1 MAQRTL
7 SDAAY
12 SKVAAYVR
20 AHAGGTLTWRQLD
33 ELCGTQSSNLQHD
46 LVVGPLV
53 RDGVLETASED
64 LIKGSEKRPIYRSY
78 HIADHIPDVL
88 PASGAFMNPAAPSDG
103 GAVDDGANDDVASR
117 PVTHAESTPTV
128 DGNRRVTRRSRTR
141 STYRAQANA
150 QGKGQ
155 DKGHTSGQDLS
166 GYLGNLSPQLT
177 QNGYLANN
185 LSFAK
190 AWHKELREVGAWLDA
205 LERPAEP
212 VLLEER
218 SYEIFRNEK
227 LLSPRAEAREGV
239 RLCSL
244 LKSAGVMDKLAI
256 LEIAPTLQHYL
267 PYTLRKNLCMLIVE
281 NHVPY
286 VRIQEELKRGRRR
299 FFGRHV
305 DGVIYGAGSAVS
317 KEGVLDE
324 TERLFTRGGP
334 VRYLYWGDIDRPG
347 ILAYEQ
353 LRETREIEL
362 LMGAYEAMLDAGV
375 DEDLPVAG
383 GATRLLHNGID
394 LADRLNR
401 ARLETYL
408 RVIADD
414 LRIPQEAV
422 PSDMYCGGPLAERR
436 MRPTSG
442 MRSAFPWR

>member
-7 SDAAY
+7 TDAAY

-20 AHAGGTLTWRQLD
+20 AHAGGMLTWRQLD
-33 ELCGTQSSNLQHD
+33 QLCDTQSSNLQHD

-53 RDGVLETASED
+53 RDGVLEVASED

-78 HIADHIPDVL
+78 RIAEHIPDEL
-88 PASGAFMNPAAPSDG
+88 PASGGFMNPSAPTGDG
-103 GAVDDGANDDVASR
+103 SQTDGATSGAR
-117 PVTHAESTPTV
+117 GGTATHDESV
-128 DGNRRVTRRSRTR
+128 LGDGTRRGVRRSRTR
-141 STYRAQANA
+141 STYRAQAKA
-150 QGKGQ
+150 Q
-155 DKGHTSGQDLS
+155 DKGLAVGQDLT

-205 LERPAEP
+205 LEGPAEP

-227 LLSPRAEAREGV
+227 ILSPRAEAREGV
-239 RLCSL
+239 RLNSL
-244 LKSAGVMDKLAI
+244 LKSVGVMDKLAI

-267 PYTLRKNLCMLIVE
+267 PYTLRKNLSMLIVE

-353 LRETREIEL
+353 LREVREIEL

-394 LADRLNR
+394 LADGLNR
-401 ARLETYL
+401 TRLETYL
-408 RVIADD
+408 RIIADD

-422 PSDMYCGGPLAERR
+422 PSDEYCGGPLAERR

-442 MRSAFPWR
+442 MRAALPW

>member
-12 SKVAAYVR
+12 SNVAAYVR
-20 AHAGGTLTWRQLD
+20 THVGGTLTWRQLD
-33 ELCGTQSSNLQHD
+33 QLCGTPSSNLQHD

-53 RDGVLETASED
+53 SDGVLEAASED

-78 HIADHIPDVL
+78 RIAEHIPDVL
-88 PASGAFMNPAAPSDG
+88 PASGAFMIPATPDDG
-103 GAVDDGANDDVASR
+103 GSAADVRNDNAAGSPAPHEESEPVGEGSR
-117 PVTHAESTPTV
+117 RGS
-128 DGNRRVTRRSRTR
+128 RRTRTR

-150 QGKGQ
+150 QAKAQ
-155 DKGHTSGQDLS
+155 EKGHAAGQDLS

-205 LERPAEP
+205 LEGPAEP

-227 LLSPRAEAREGV
+227 LLSPRADAREGV
-239 RLCSL
+239 RLYSL
-244 LKSAGVMDKLAI
+244 LKSVGVMDRLAI

-317 KEGVLDE
+317 KDGVLDE

-353 LRETREIEL
+353 LREAREIEL

-442 MRSAFPWR
+442 MRSALPWR